1 MKRRFRAAH
10 KKSLIDELAVNI
22 QTDASEALNRL
33 AQQIAKPTADLK
45 NSYLRLKTRSVLHV
59 CLRLRKAVFCY
70 ALRIDVQSSSYK
82 ARIFSGRLVKV
93 SY

>member
-1 MKRRFRAAH
+1 MKRRFRAAL

-45 NSYLRLKTRSVLHV
+45 NSYLRLKTQTDRVSVRYAV
-59 CLRLRKAVFCY
+59 RPSCL
-70 ALRIDVQSSSYK
+70 SSAS
-82 ARIFSGRLVKV
+82 
-93 SY
+93 

>member
-45 NSYLRLKTRSVLHV
+45 NSYLRLKTQTDRVSVRYAV
-59 CLRLRKAVFCY
+59 RPSCL
-70 ALRIDVQSSSYK
+70 SSASY
-82 ARIFSGRLVKV
+82 SGILLCDEDRRPEFII
-93 SY
+93 

>member
-45 NSYLRLKTRSVLHV
+45 NSYLRLKTQTDRVSVRYAVHPS
-59 CLRLRKAVFCY
+59 CL
-70 ALRIDVQSSSYK
+70 SSAS
-82 ARIFSGRLVKV
+82 
-93 SY
+93 